1 MKDMVPWRHFLKLE
15 VGRAGRAF
23 CVENQAQNLITVV
36 AELQRKLSAQ
46 P

>member
-1 MKDMVPWRHFLKLE
+1 MKDVVLWRHFLKLE
-15 VGRAGRAF
+15 VGRAGSTF